1 MNPKQNSNFIR
12 EELHMLD
19 GGGFPLFVC
28 ANPHLFD
35 HFGYFT
41 IFFVIVGLFFYFA
54 VSFANV

>member
-1 MNPKQNSNFIR
+1 
-12 EELHMLD
+12 MLD